1 MQRITLNNFRVFGP
15 TASFDLAQV
24 TVLTGKN
31 NSGKSSLIKSFL
43 VLGDYLDSK
52 DQTVLRLDGPSAG
65 KHRITSYDTLMN
77 RYYSESNNVVLGYT
91 NGEFEFEYEFDEH
104 IDQTKVSLSKFTM
117 RANALKEELVLQRIS
132 RARGVFELSVSQ
144 NFIDFL
150 TADPIE
156 KARILNDG
164 QYEREL
170 AQAKKELQFFSDGA
184 ERVMNED
191 GEMEYI
197 SGQWLKPGDF
207 PGINPGIIGERQQLQ
222 KRIRELQRMVGVA
235 KTNAGIFFRE
245 EVSLHAE
252 GLSSLT
258 ITDLLQ
264 EALASYIRAD
274 ENRKVKRFK
283 FQDSSSERR
292 LLLDFR
298 QRVAELMVFTPFH
311 LGPNRTHQARLFIPQ
326 QGSSEIGSV
335 AKAFVQAMVSFEL
348 EAGAPPVT
356 TADMFLRSW
365 LKKFGIGEQV
375 IVTAVEDTGYTIT
388 VIVDNS
394 IGPVSLA
401 DLGFGPGQLLAILM
415 QTATVIQILETRAAM
430 RGNKH
435 FAPALVL
442 IEEPEA
448 NLHPMLQSLLAEMF
462 LQLANDFHLL
472 VIIETHSEYM
482 LRKMQILVATEK
494 YATDDIILHYLDRTR
509 SIGADGKADVDIVHF
524 DMNNRRISIM
534 PDGKLSEAFGP
545 GFFDEAGEEALALHR
560 LQRKNLRS

>member
-15 TASFDLAQV
+15 TASFDLAPV

-91 NGEFEFEYEFDEH
+91 NGEFEFEYEFNEH
-104 IDQTKVSLSKFTM
+104 IDQTKASLSKFTM
-117 RANALKEELVLQRIS
+117 RANALNEELVLQRIS
-132 RARGVFELSVSQ
+132 RERGVFELSVPQ
-144 NFIDFL
+144 TFIDYL
-150 TADPIE
+150 TADPVE
-156 KARILNDG
+156 KARILNEG

-170 AQAKKELQFFSDGA
+170 AQAKKDLRFFSDGA

-191 GEMEYI
+191 GEMEHI
-197 SGQWLKPGDF
+197 SGTWLTADMF
-207 PGINPGIIGERQQLQ
+207 PGINPGVIGERQKLEKRIKELQ
-222 KRIRELQRMVGVA
+222 KMVGVA
-235 KTNAGIFFRE
+235 KTNAGIFFQE

-264 EALASYIRAD
+264 EALATYIRAD
-274 ENRKVKRFK
+274 ATRKVKRFK
-283 FQDSSSERR
+283 FKDSGSERR

-326 QGSSEIGSV
+326 QGSSEIGAV

-348 EAGAPPVT
+348 EAGEPPIT
-356 TADMFLRSW
+356 TADKFLRHW
-365 LKKFGIGEQV
+365 LKEFGIGQQV
-375 IVTAVEDTGYTIT
+375 IVTAVEDTGYTIS
-388 VIVDNS
+388 VVVDETME
-394 IGPVSLA
+394 PVSLA

-415 QTATVIQILETRAAM
+415 QTATVIQIVETHAAM
-430 RGNKH
+430 RGKKH
-435 FAPALVL
+435 FAPAIVL

-448 NLHPMLQSLLAEMF
+448 NLHPRLQSLLGEMF
-462 LQLANDFHLL
+462 LQLAKEFGLV

-482 LRKMQILVATEK
+482 LRKMQLLVALEEYT
-494 YATDDIILHYLDRTR
+494 TDDIILHYLDRT
-509 SIGADGKADVDIVHF
+509 SYSKEVDENVSRVFYDI
-524 DMNNRRISIM
+524 NNRRISIM
-534 PDGKLSEAFGP
+534 PDGKLSESFGP
-545 GFFDEAGEEALALHR
+545 GFFDEAGEVALALHR
-560 LQRKNLRS
+560 LQSKNLLS

>member
-1 MQRITLNNFRVFGP
+1 MQRITLNNFRVFGT
-15 TASFDLAQV
+15 TAAFDLAPV

-77 RYYSESNNVVLGYT
+77 RYFSESNNVVLGYT
-91 NGEFEFEYEFDEH
+91 NGDYEFEYEFNEH
-104 IDQTKVSLSKFTM
+104 IDQTKASLSKFTM
-117 RANALKEELVLQRIS
+117 RANPLKEELVLQRIS

-150 TADPIE
+150 TADAKE

-170 AQAKKELQFFSDGA
+170 VEARKELQFFSDGA
-184 ERVMNED
+184 DRVMNED

-197 SGQWLKPGDF
+197 SGQWAKPGDF
-207 PGINPGIIGERQQLQ
+207 PGIINPGVIGERQQLQ
-222 KRIRELQRMVGVA
+222 KRIKELQKMVGVA
-235 KTNAGIFFRE
+235 KTNAGIFFRA

-274 ENRKVKRFK
+274 DTRKVKRFK

-326 QGSSEIGSV
+326 QGSSEIGAV

-348 EAGAPPVT
+348 KAGAPAVT
-356 TADMFLRSW
+356 TADKFLRHW
-365 LKKFGIGEQV
+365 LKEFGIGEQV
-375 IVTAVEDTGYTIT
+375 IVTAVEDTGYTIM
-388 VIVDNS
+388 VVVDDRME
-394 IGPVSLA
+394 PVSLA

-415 QTATVIQILETRAAM
+415 QTATVVQILETQASM

-448 NLHPMLQSLLAEMF
+448 NLHPKLQSRLAEMF
-462 LQLANDFHLL
+462 LQLANEFRLS

-482 LRKMQILVATEK
+482 LRKMQILVATEQ
-494 YATDDIILHYLDRTR
+494 YATEDIILHYLDRTR
-509 SIGADGKADVDIVHF
+509 STDINGKADVVHF